1 MSNDPGVNAD
11 DVLVYNSDGEQVTF
25 GSLSENDQLI
35 VVLDDEDSIN
45 DLVDQKMFS
54 NNAARMSQKGIYS
67 LQDE

>member
-45 DLVDQKMFS
+45 DLVD
-54 NNAARMSQKGIYS
+54 
-67 LQDE
+67 